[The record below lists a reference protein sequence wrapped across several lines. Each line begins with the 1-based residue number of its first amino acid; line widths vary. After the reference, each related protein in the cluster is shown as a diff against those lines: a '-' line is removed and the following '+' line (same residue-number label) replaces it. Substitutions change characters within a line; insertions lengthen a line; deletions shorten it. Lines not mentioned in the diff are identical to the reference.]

1 MRNAFDDPES
11 DSENNSSAAPAV
23 ANSGLKINNSK
34 SRFQP
39 KVDQKKEFEQKV
51 KDSISEKTD
60 RNKKALELG
69 QKFLSLLHDKTLT
82 LNKSIIQK
90 DFEKQ
95 ICNDLFLLA
104 TDGNNDPNEDEGAGS
119 LVLDTLFFKSLL
131 IIRDRLNDLEF
142 SNKQIK
148 DSIESLTAS
157 K

>member
-104 TDGNNDPNEDEGAGS
+104 TAVNNDPNEHEGAGS